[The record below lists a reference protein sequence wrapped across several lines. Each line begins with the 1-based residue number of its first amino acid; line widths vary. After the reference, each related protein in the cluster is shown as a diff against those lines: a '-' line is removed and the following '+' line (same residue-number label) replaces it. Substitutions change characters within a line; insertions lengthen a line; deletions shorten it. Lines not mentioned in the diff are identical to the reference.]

1 MFTPDVP
8 KQNHILAALPAAV
21 YQRLLPRLR
30 PVTLPLGR
38 TLIPSHGNPR
48 YVYFPTTSIV
58 SMTHGVEQG
67 VKAKV
72 WPVGNEGIVGI
83 SNFLSETD
91 ADEQAEVEIAGQ
103 AFQLDAQTL
112 GAEFQRGAALQK
124 LLLRY
129 VQALITQASQLGVC
143 GQYHSIDQRLCRLLL
158 CALDRMPTNKLA
170 ITQQRIAG
178 LLGTRRESITE
189 AAGRLQEAGIVH
201 YGRGQIYLLKRRKM
215 EARTC
220 ACYAVIRNAFD
231 NLYRKT
237 GKPNKG
243 VVGDRPTRCFRR
255 SAYQRP
261 LPP

>member
-1 MFTPDVP
+1 MSHD
-8 KQNHILAALPAAV
+8 AG
-21 YQRLLPRLR
+21 QR
-30 PVTLPLGR
+30 
-38 TLIPSHGNPR
+38 
-48 YVYFPTTSIV
+48 
-58 SMTHGVEQG
+58 

-129 VQALITQASQLGVC
+129 VEALITQASQLVVC
-143 GQYHSIDQRLCRLLL
+143 GQHHSIDQRLCRLLL
-158 CALDRMPTNKLA
+158 RAFDRMPTNKLA
-170 ITQQRIAG
+170 ITQQRLAG
-178 LLGTRRESITE
+178 LLGVRRESITE
-189 AAGRLQEAGIVH
+189 AAVHLQEAGIVH
-201 YGRGQIYLLKRRKM
+201 YDRGQIYLLKRQKL
-215 EARTC
+215 ETRTC

-243 VVGDRPTRCFRR
+243 AVGDRPDPVL
-255 SAYQRP
+255 SPLAYQRP